1 MRGFR
6 KALIATA
13 TSLALGIGI
22 IGVAAGP
29 AAAAAT
35 GTWKLCDDWN
45 MWEITRAC
53 LTGTNTN
60 PPRVPDLRT
69 WAYNDAIS
77 SIKTNSVAIEAWTNV
92 NFQGTYGYF
101 APNSVWNALDYPY
114 DNSISSISYPG
125 A

>member
-1 MRGFR
+1 MRSV
-6 KALIATA
+6 KKVLIAA
-13 TSLALGIGI
+13 AASLTLGLGIT
-22 IGVAAGP
+22 GVLAQP
-29 AAAAAT
+29 ASAAT

-45 MWEITRAC
+45 LWSITRDC
-53 LTGTNTN
+53 LTGTNNN
-60 PPRVPDLRT
+60 PPRVPDLRA

-114 DNSISSISYPG
+114 DNSISAISYPG

>member
-1 MRGFR
+1 MRR
-6 KALIATA
+6 LQKALIATA
-13 TSLALGIGI
+13 TTLVLGIGI
-22 IGVAAGP
+22 TGLTAGP
-29 AAAAAT
+29 AAAAT

-45 MWEITRAC
+45 MWTITRDC
-53 LTGTNTN
+53 LTGTDSN
-60 PPRVPDLRT
+60 PPRVADLRT

-101 APNSVWNALDYPY
+101 APNSVWNALEYPY

>member
-1 MRGFR
+1 MRSFR

-13 TSLALGIGI
+13 TSLVLGLGIT
-22 IGVAAGP
+22 GVTAQS
-29 AAAAAT
+29 AAAAT

-45 MWEITRAC
+45 MWQITRDC
-53 LTGTNTN
+53 MTGTNSN

-77 SIKTNSVAIEAWTNV
+77 SIQTNSVAVEAWTNV

-101 APNSVWNALDYPY
+101 APNSTWNALDYPY

>member
-1 MRGFR
+1 MKRFA
-6 KALIATA
+6 KNLIAVTA
-13 TSLALGIGI
+13 SLTL
-22 IGVAAGP
+22 AAGILG
-29 AAAAAT
+29 ATAQSASAAT

-45 MWEITRAC
+45 MWTITRDC
-53 LTGTNTN
+53 LTGTNSN
-60 PPRVPDLRT
+60 PPRVSDLRS

-77 SIKTNSVAIEAWTNV
+77 SIKTNSTAIEAWTDV
-92 NFQGTYGYF
+92 NFQGVYGYF